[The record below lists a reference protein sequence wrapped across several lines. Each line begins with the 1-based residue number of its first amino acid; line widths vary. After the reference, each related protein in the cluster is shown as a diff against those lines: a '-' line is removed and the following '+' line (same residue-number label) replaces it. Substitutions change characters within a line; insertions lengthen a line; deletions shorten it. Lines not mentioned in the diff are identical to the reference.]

1 MVSQQAALTL
11 SRTTPS
17 GVRWAAGRVMV
28 RVALVTATSGVRI
41 SSQRAVGR
49 FPSNLRTLDHLNT
62 PYLSGGTG
70 LTQVEEA
77 EQGLSYQQ

>member
-1 MVSQQAALTL
+1 MSQQAALRV

-17 GVRWAAGRVMV
+17 GARWAAGRVMV

-41 SSQRAVGR
+41 SSQRVTGR
-49 FPSNLRTLDHLNT
+49 FLSNLRTLDHLVT
-62 PYLSGGTG
+62 PYLSVGAG